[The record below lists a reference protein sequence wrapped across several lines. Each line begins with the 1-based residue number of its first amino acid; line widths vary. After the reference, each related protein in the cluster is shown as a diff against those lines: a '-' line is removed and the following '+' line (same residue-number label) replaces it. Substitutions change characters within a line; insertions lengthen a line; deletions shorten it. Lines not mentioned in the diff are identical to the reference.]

1 MCRIFYSENQ
11 QKNIYSSIISVA
23 ISAYIHYNVL
33 YVIVIKSWG
42 GTMSKIITASELKNA
57 IQAQSYLKNGSEEC
71 AEGIKYDFRLGS
83 RFLKAYFGRP
93 IDFKDISSAEEIKK
107 AVVEPGEVVFVL
119 SRERISLPRNV
130 YIQLNPKRSLSQD
143 GIELLGGLTVDPGY
157 EGHLVFGLRNVA
169 GKPYIL
175 RPDTKLVGAHFFKLS
190 EDEIVDDAVKPL
202 SIDDFP
208 QRLQELIEK
217 YEPVNPQNLAEEL
230 RNLKRSF
237 DEKQLQLANDVSAL
251 KAQVDAF
258 SRELIAES
266 TKREL
271 ETKQLNEKL
280 ADVSGKIDNL
290 SKDNIKQETS
300 LSTMQ
305 KTLEKVEEQTSIL
318 KDGAITL
325 RGEKNIKS
333 IVWTAIITFFIT
345 VVGGVFVYFLT
356 R

>member
-1 MCRIFYSENQ
+1 
-11 QKNIYSSIISVA
+11 
-23 ISAYIHYNVL
+23 
-33 YVIVIKSWG
+33 
-42 GTMSKIITASELKNA
+42 MSKIITASELKRA
-57 IQAQSYLKNGSEEC
+57 IEEQTYMKDGSEDC

-107 AVVEPGEVVFVL
+107 AVVDPGEVVFVL
-119 SRERISLPRNV
+119 SRERISLPANV

-169 GKPYIL
+169 GKPYVL
-175 RPDTKLVGAHFFKLS
+175 RPDTKLVGAHFFELT
-190 EDEIVDDAVKPL
+190 EDEIVDENIKP
-202 SIDDFP
+202 STIDDFP

-237 DEKQLQLANDVSAL
+237 DEKQHQLASDVSEL
-251 KAQVDAF
+251 KKQVDAF
-258 SRELIAES
+258 SRELITES

-280 ADVSGKIDNL
+280 ADVAGKLDNL
-290 SKDNIKQETS
+290 SKDNVKHETS
-300 LSTMQ
+300 LDAIK
-305 KTLEKVEEQTSIL
+305 KTLDKVEIQTAGL
-318 KDGAITL
+318 KDGAVSL
-325 RGEKNIKS
+325 NGEKRIKS
-333 IVWTAIITFFIT
+333 MIWTAIVTFVIT
-345 VVGGVFVYFLT
+345 VVAGLVVYFLT
-356 R
+356 N

>member
-1 MCRIFYSENQ
+1 
-11 QKNIYSSIISVA
+11 
-23 ISAYIHYNVL
+23 
-33 YVIVIKSWG
+33 
-42 GTMSKIITASELKNA
+42 MSKIITASELKKA
-57 IQAQSYLKNGSEEC
+57 IEEQTYMKDGSEDC

-119 SRERISLPRNV
+119 SRERISLPSNV

-169 GKPYIL
+169 GKPYVL
-175 RPDTKLVGAHFFKLS
+175 RPDTKLVGAHFFELT
-190 EDEIVDDAVKPL
+190 EDEVVVEDIKP
-202 SIDDFP
+202 STIDDFP

-230 RNLKRSF
+230 QNLKRSF
-237 DEKQLQLANDVSAL
+237 DEKQHQLASDVSEL
-251 KAQVDAF
+251 KKQVEAF

-280 ADVSGKIDNL
+280 ADVSGKLDNL
-290 SKDNIKQETS
+290 SKDNIKHETT
-300 LSTMQ
+300 LDDIK
-305 KTLEKVEEQTSIL
+305 KTLDKVEEQTAVL
-318 KDGAITL
+318 KDGAVSL
-325 RGEKNIKS
+325 NGEKRIKS
-333 IVWTAIITFFIT
+333 IIWTAIVTFVIT
-345 VVGGVFVYFLT
+345 VAAGLVVYFLT
-356 R
+356 N